1 MRKSVSLF
9 LVLFALVFT
18 ASAQLRKIPSE
29 VTDAFQAKYPSAR
42 NVEYADMLA
51 TIHVHFIL
59 DSARMVAKYNPNGLW
74 KETEK
79 EWSFDRLVKEVQEGF
94 EKSKYATDWKIKEAT
109 IIYLPDGE
117 QYRVKVEK
125 NNLKKKYLFFDKK
138 GRLLRDSLTI

>member
-29 VTDAFQAKYPSAR
+29 VTDAFQAKYPTAR
-42 NVEYADMLA
+42 NVEFTDMLA
-51 TIHVHFIL
+51 TIHVHFVL
-59 DSARMVAKYNPNGLW
+59 DSARMTAKYNPNGFW

-79 EWSFDRLVKEVQEGF
+79 EWSFDRLGKEIQEGF

-109 IIYLPDGE
+109 IIYLPGGE
-117 QYRVKVEK
+117 QYRIKVEK

>member
-9 LVLFALVFT
+9 FVFFAFVFT

-29 VTDAFQAKYPSAR
+29 VTDAFQAKYPTAR
-42 NVEYADMLA
+42 NVEYSDMLA
-51 TIHVHFIL
+51 TIHVHFML
-59 DSARMVAKYNPNGLW
+59 DSARMLAKYNPNGLW

-79 EWSFDRLVKEVQEGF
+79 EWSFDRLGKEVQEGF
-94 EKSKYATDWKIKEAT
+94 EKSKYAADWKIKEAT
-109 IIYLPDGE
+109 IIYLPGGE
-117 QYRVKVEK
+117 QYRIKVEK